1 MARVIIAPSAAADTD
16 SIFDDLAAKAGW
28 RTAVKYNDLF
38 ESLYD
43 RLGDHPGIGAL
54 RPAIGQNIRIGIVS
68 PYIVIYRYSE
78 REDTVTVLRLVHGR
92 RRITGKLL
100 SETP

>member
-1 MARVIIAPSAAADTD
+1 MVLRNGSESRLSATRENEGIRESTTALVIILVSE
-16 SIFDDLAAKAGW
+16 
-28 RTAVKYNDLF
+28 RY
-38 ESLYD
+38 
-43 RLGDHPGIGAL
+43 

-78 REDTVTVLRLVHGR
+78 RDDTVTVLRLVHGR